1 MYNKK
6 NLKKMFYDPSLGL
19 PQSMEQPN
27 YYRARIVHLY
37 EFLKDKGIYPVTE
50 LKKIDSTQSGSS

>member
-1 MYNKK
+1 MYNKENIK
-6 NLKKMFYDPSLGL
+6 NMFHEKSLGL
-19 PQSMEQPN
+19 PQTMERPN

-50 LKKIDSTQSGSS
+50 LSKLDPS